1 MVVTPLHPGAYFAKR
16 RVQDWWFSEDAPAGT
31 VPPMRRTFVLLGLLL
46 ILSSPAV
53 AEDGW
58 LEDTLAGCKLWV
70 RNLEPG
76 DAVVWNGPC
85 KDGLAEGR
93 GTYQFTLNDTPTW
106 KGEAEFKQ
114 GKREGQG
121 SAQNADGTKLEG
133 TYKDGVLNGRVIET
147 DGARGR
153 YVGTYRNGERNGT
166 GRYTYRN
173 GDYCEGEFRNGAP
186 HGKGTFHGHNQIG
199 GVSVYTGVWRDGC
212 LGDGDRK
219 AAVLRTRKE
228 CGFD

>member
-1 MVVTPLHPGAYFAKR
+1 
-16 RVQDWWFSEDAPAGT
+16 
-31 VPPMRRTFVLLGLLL
+31 MRRALATLGLFLA
-46 ILSSPAV
+46 LSPITVASTAV

-70 RNLEPG
+70 RNIEPG
-76 DAVVWNGPC
+76 DAVAWNGPC

-93 GTYQFTLNDTPTW
+93 GTYQFSLNGKPTW

-121 SAQNADGTKLEG
+121 SAQNADGTRLEG

-147 DGARGR
+147 DGAGGR

-166 GRYTYRN
+166 GRYTYKN
-173 GDYCEGEFRNGAP
+173 GDYYEGEFGNGAP

-199 GVSVYTGVWRDGC
+199 GVSVYAGTWRDGC
-212 LGDGDRK
+212 LNDGSRMV
-219 AAVLRTRKE
+219 AVLRTRTE
-228 CGFD
+228 CGFN